1 LTAGALCVACGSST
15 TSASATLSFVTVS
28 TQVVFITIG
37 VRAPMAATA
46 SYTDNS
52 RKDVTSEATWQSSNP
67 AVVSIESNGRAT
79 ALTSGTATIVGTY
92 QGVTGTLPLFIGTET
107 YEDCF
112 EYNNSRLQL
121 VQEPTDW
128 LLTDGFAR
136 MAILD
141 NATDGANALALARRY
156 LSQCYIGRGNPRPNY
171 LAYIVD
177 YWGPPTAPPTTI
189 SPEDCVAYSPGNLR
203 AVNLGA
209 TGWAVM
215 DGATQIALLDNQ
227 PDVNATLALAQRYSA
242 RCFIGRA
249 NTRPNPLAYVVG
261 YWK

>member
-1 LTAGALCVACGSST
+1 M
-15 TSASATLSFVTVS
+15 TVS
-28 TQVVFITIG
+28 TQITFITIG
-37 VRAPMAATA
+37 VRAPMEATA

-52 RKDVTSEATWQSSNP
+52 RKDVTSETMWQSSNP
-67 AVVSIESNGRAT
+67 GVVSIESNGHAT
-79 ALTSGTATIVGTY
+79 ALTSGTATIVATY
-92 QGVTGTLPLFIGTET
+92 HGLTGTLPLFIGTET

-128 LLTDGFAR
+128 LLTDGFGLIAV
-136 MAILD
+136 LD

-156 LSQCYIGRGNPRPNY
+156 LSQCFIGRGNPRPNY

-177 YWGPPTAPPTTI
+177 YWGPPTAPPAI
-189 SPEDCVAYSPGNLR
+189 SPEDCIAYSAGNLR
-203 AVNLGA
+203 AVDLGA
-209 TGWAVM
+209 AGWAVM

-227 PDVNATLALAQRYSA
+227 PDVTATLALAQRHSA